1 MSAQMRLS
9 TVASGSSGNCIYVGS
24 EQTHILVDA
33 GISKKRTEIGLMA
46 NDIDLKDISA
56 ILITHEHIDHING
69 LGVIS
74 RKYEIPIYA
83 TGKTIEEIKNNKKLG
98 AIPEDLYVEIREDEH
113 FSVGDL
119 DICPFAISHD
129 AVQPVAYRVNCGD
142 KAVAVATDMGK
153 YNDYIISNLEKLDA
167 LVIEANHDV
176 RMLLAGIY
184 PYYLKQRIL
193 GDRGHLSNEMS
204 GRLINAILHDGLKH
218 ILLGHLSKENNYEEL
233 AYETVKTEISMSD
246 NSYKAEDFDIRVAKR
261 DSNSILFCV

>member
-1 MSAQMRLS
+1 MSTQMRIS

-24 EQTHILVDA
+24 DNTHILIDA
-33 GISKKRTEIGLMA
+33 GISKKRTEMGLRA

-56 ILITHEHIDHING
+56 IMITHEHIDHING

-83 TGKTIEEIKNNKKLG
+83 TGKTIEEIKRNKKLG
-98 AIPEDLYVEIREDEH
+98 EIPEDIYVEIKEDRH
-113 FSVGDL
+113 FNIGDL
-119 DICPFAISHD
+119 EICPFAISHD
-129 AVQPVAYRVNCGD
+129 AVQPVAYRVNCGG

-153 YNDYIISNLEKLDA
+153 YNDYIVSNLENLDA
-167 LVIEANHDV
+167 LVIEANHDI
-176 RMLLAGIY
+176 RMLLAGTY

-204 GRLINAILHDGLKH
+204 GRLINDILHDGIKH

-233 AYETVKTEISMSD
+233 AYETVRSEIALSD
-246 NSYKAEDFDIRVAKR
+246 NQYKADDFNITVAAR
-261 DSNSILFCV
+261 DVNSVLFCV